1 MFEVPSRTFNTFL
14 LWLIVS
20 MMLEKKK
27 AISWFIT
34 SKRVFSLK
42 QGSGK
47 LEKAEIL
54 ELTVE
59 YLKSLKSH
67 LNEQQEK
74 DLKKGELKEK
84 NLALRYCQQQY

>member
-1 MFEVPSRTFNTFL
+1 MADSFHDAG
-14 LWLIVS
+14 
-20 MMLEKKK
+20 KKK
-27 AISWFIT
+27 TISWFIT